1 MLAKVI
7 SLSTSEK
14 SVGFGPV
21 VRYIFRDDK
30 KLENGDREPI
40 GPVEGGQFNLYADL
54 DSPEDRKIAAELMGS
69 TAREVEKRGRF
80 KGNPAYHYSINW
92 MDGEHPT
99 KEQVEQAVA
108 HTLKALGMH
117 ECETIWSIHRDTE
130 NDHVHVV
137 VNRVHPEKEIVV
149 GPPRRDYLILDK
161 AMREIEIKQEWTHA
175 PGPWVVVPG
184 RDGKPEIVRMSKA
197 ERRKLG
203 LMSDPGKM
211 TESQHARRAEK
222 NSGVP
227 SFQKW
232 LSTEVAPH
240 VREAL
245 NRLGAGWEDVHVALA
260 RRGCLIEIKGS
271 GMIVKT
277 SLGERTLTAKA
288 SHMAYWAS
296 QSKLEAEL
304 GPFQPPRLQI
314 ETDQSRTYSKF
325 VDDIQSGI
333 HDGPGITGK
342 DNPERMA
349 RRIERTKA
357 REALQSRFKSEQS
370 AVRSEKPKLR
380 KVLQAIHATERKA
393 LDESLKSG
401 KDDFIQQQARNGI
414 RGQIAYSLWARE
426 KALAREA
433 MQIRH
438 RQERREL
445 TTSIPKG
452 LVWRGWLEQQAEKGD
467 EAAKAALRGIRYRE
481 QRQKAAVQNAI
492 EGEELE
498 PLKPFTKPKL
508 ERENEDSYKITLA
521 NLTHEIDTRKQI
533 IIYRDKQGQKRFT
546 DEGPRIVVHDTADGS
561 LESALRLAAQKY
573 GSEVKLTG
581 SAEFREEAAR
591 TAARL
596 GIRVAD
602 EDLKQVHVHE
612 QERIKEERQS
622 QFRNPEARKPEVSQE
637 KGARIEPKI
646 EQDDQDLER

>member
-14 SVGFGPV
+14 NVGFSPV
-21 VRYIFRDDK
+21 VSYIFRDDK
-30 KLENGDREPI
+30 KLEKGDREPI

-54 DSPEDRKIAAELMGS
+54 DSLEDRNLAADLMNY
-69 TAREVEKRGRF
+69 TAAQTERNGRF

-92 MDGEHPT
+92 MQGEHPT
-99 KEQVEQAVA
+99 KVQVEQAVA
-108 HTLKALGMH
+108 HSLKALGMH
-117 ECETIWSIHRDTE
+117 ECETIWAIHRDTD

-149 GPPRRDYLILDK
+149 GPPRRDFLILDK
-161 AMREIEIKQEWTHA
+161 AMRELEISQGWQNA
-175 PGPWVVVPG
+175 PGPHVVVPG
-184 RDGKPEIVRMSKA
+184 REGKPEIVRMSKA
-197 ERRKLG
+197 ERREKG
-203 LMSDPGKM
+203 LMKDPAQM
-211 TESQHARRAEK
+211 TESQQAKRAEK

-232 LSTEVAPH
+232 LAAEVAPH

-245 NRLGAGWEDVHVALA
+245 NRPGTSWEDVHLALA

-271 GMIVKT
+271 GMIIRST
-277 SLGERTLTAKA
+277 LGERTLTAKA

-296 QSKLEAEL
+296 QSRLEAKL
-304 GPFQPPRLQI
+304 GPFQPPRLQT
-314 ETDQSRTYSKF
+314 EADQSRTYSKF

-342 DNPERMA
+342 QDPERMA
-349 RRIERTKA
+349 KRIDRAKA
-357 REALQSRFKSEQS
+357 RDELKARYKAEQVATKEIRPQKRRTLQD
-370 AVRSEKPKLR
+370 
-380 KVLQAIHATERKA
+380 IHAAERKA
-393 LDESLKSG
+393 LGEFLVAG
-401 KDDFIQQQARNGI
+401 KADFIQQQARNGI
-414 RGQIAYSLWARE
+414 RGPVAYSLWARE

-438 RQERREL
+438 RLERREL
-445 TTSIPKG
+445 TISIPKG
-452 LVWRGWLEQQAEKGD
+452 LVWRGWLKQQAEKGD

-498 PLKPFTKPKL
+498 PLKPAKPKL
-508 ERENEDSYKITLA
+508 EREDEEPYRITLA
-521 NLTHEIDTRKQI
+521 NLTPEVDTRKQI
-533 IIYRDKQGQKRFT
+533 IVYRDEQGQKRFT

-573 GSEVKLTG
+573 GGEVKLTG

-596 GIRVAD
+596 GIQVAD
-602 EDLKQVHVHE
+602 EDLKQVHEHE
-612 QERIKEERQS
+612 WKRIKEERQS
-622 QFRNPEARKPEVSQE
+622 QFKQPEVRKPGV
-637 KGARIEPKI
+637 AREERAPIEPKI
-646 EQDDQDLER
+646 ERDDQDIER

>member
-14 SVGFGPV
+14 NVGFSPV
-21 VRYIFRDDK
+21 VSYIFRDDK

-40 GPVEGGQFNLYADL
+40 GLVEGGQFNLYADL
-54 DSPEDRKIAAELMGS
+54 DSLEDRKLAAELMDG
-69 TAREVEKRGRF
+69 TAAQTERNGRF

-92 MDGEHPT
+92 MEGEHPT

-108 HTLKALGMH
+108 HSLNALGMH
-117 ECETIWSIHRDTE
+117 ECETIWAIHRDTE

-161 AMREIEIKQEWTHA
+161 AMREIEIKQGWQHA

-184 RDGKPEIVRMSKA
+184 RDGTPEIVRMSKA

-203 LMSDPGKM
+203 LMNDPGQM
-211 TESQHARRAEK
+211 TESQQARRAEK

-232 LSTEVAPH
+232 LSTDVSPH

-245 NRLGAGWEDVHVALA
+245 NRPGAGWEDVHVALA
-260 RRGCLIEIKGS
+260 RHGCSIEIKGS
-271 GMIVKT
+271 GMIIKST
-277 SLGERTLTAKA
+277 LGERTMTAKA
-288 SHMAYWAS
+288 SHIAYWAS
-296 QSKLEAEL
+296 QSRLEATL
-304 GPFQPPRLQI
+304 GPFQPPRLQV
-314 ETDQSRTYSKF
+314 EADPSRTYSKF

-342 DNPERMA
+342 QDPERMA
-349 RRIERTKA
+349 TRIDRAKA
-357 REALQSRFKSEQS
+357 RDELKARYKAEQAATKEIRPQKRHALQE
-370 AVRSEKPKLR
+370 
-380 KVLQAIHATERKA
+380 IHAAERKA
-393 LDESLKSG
+393 LGEFLKAG
-401 KDDFIQQQARNGI
+401 KDDFIQQQAKNGI
-414 RGQIAYSLWARE
+414 RGPVAYSLWSRE
-426 KALAREA
+426 KALARES

-438 RQERREL
+438 RLERREL

-452 LVWRGWLEQQAEKGD
+452 LVWRAWLEQQAEKGD

-481 QRQKAAVQNAI
+481 QRQKAALQNAI

-521 NLTHEIDTRKQI
+521 NLTPEIDTRKQI
-533 IIYRDKQGQKRFT
+533 IVYRDEQGQKRFT

-573 GSEVKLTG
+573 GGEVKLTG

-596 GIRVAD
+596 GIMVAD
-602 EDLKQVHVHE
+602 EDLKQVHERE

-622 QFRNPEARKPEVSQE
+622 QFRNPEARKLEVSQE
-637 KGARIEPKI
+637 RDARIEPKI
-646 EQDDQDLER
+646 EHDDRDIER

>member
-14 SVGFGPV
+14 NVGFSPV
-21 VRYIFRDDK
+21 VSYIFRDDK

-54 DSPEDRKIAAELMGS
+54 DSLEDRSFAAQLMND
-69 TAREVEKRGRF
+69 TAAQVERQGRF
-80 KGNPAYHYSINW
+80 KGNPAYHFSMSW
-92 MDGEHPT
+92 KEEEHPT

-108 HTLKALGMH
+108 HTLKGLGMH
-117 ECETIWSIHRDTE
+117 ECETIWAIHRDTH

-137 VNRVHPEKEIVV
+137 VNRIHPKKGTIA
-149 GPPRRDYLILDK
+149 GPPRRDFLILDK
-161 AMREIEIKQEWTHA
+161 AMRELEISQGWQHD
-175 PGPWVVVPG
+175 PGPHVVAPG
-184 RDGKPEIVRMSKA
+184 RDGKPAIVRMSRA

-203 LMSDPGKM
+203 LMSDPGQM
-211 TESQHARRAEK
+211 TESQQARRAEK

-232 LSTEVAPH
+232 LASEVAPH

-245 NRLGAGWEDVHVALA
+245 NRPGSSWEDVHVALA
-260 RRGCLIEIKGS
+260 RRGCSIEIKGS
-271 GMIVKT
+271 GMIIR
-277 SLGERTLTAKA
+277 SAQGECTLTAKA

-296 QSKLEAEL
+296 QSKLEAKL
-304 GPFQPPRLQI
+304 GPFHPSRLQI
-314 ETDQSRTYSKF
+314 EADPSRTYSKF

-342 DNPERMA
+342 YDPERLA
-349 RRIERTKA
+349 KRIDRAKA
-357 REALQSRFKSEQS
+357 RDQLKARYKAEQAAIKENRPQKRKTLQE
-370 AVRSEKPKLR
+370 
-380 KVLQAIHATERKA
+380 IHAAERKA
-393 LDESLKSG
+393 LDEFLTFG
-401 KDDFIQQQARNGI
+401 KNNFIQQQARNGVK
-414 RGQIAYSLWARE
+414 GQVAHSFWARE

-433 MQIRH
+433 LQKRH

-452 LVWRGWLEQQAEKGD
+452 LVWREWLEQRAEKGD

-481 QRQKAAVQNAI
+481 QRQKAAVQNGI
-492 EGEELE
+492 EGEELD
-498 PLKPFTKPKL
+498 PLKPAKPKL
-508 ERENEDSYKITLA
+508 GRKDEDLHRITLA
-521 NLTHEIDTRKQI
+521 NLTPEIHTRKQI
-533 IIYRDKQGQKRFT
+533 IVYRDEQGQKRFT

-573 GSEVKLTG
+573 GCEVKLTG

-591 TAARL
+591 AAARL

-602 EDLKQVHVHE
+602 EDMKHVHE
-612 QERIKEERQS
+612 HELERTKEERQS
-622 QFRNPEARKPEVSQE
+622 QFMKPEARKPEVSRE
-637 KGARIEPKI
+637 RDAPIEPKI
-646 EQDDQDLER
+646 ERDDQEIER

>member
-7 SLSTSEK
+7 SLTTSEK
-14 SVGFGPV
+14 TVGFSPV

-30 KLENGDREPI
+30 KLEKSDREPI

-54 DSPEDRKIAAELMGS
+54 DSLEDRKIAADLMNH
-69 TAREVEKRGRF
+69 TASKVEKRGRF
-80 KGNPAYHYSINW
+80 KGNSAYHYSINW
-92 MDGEHPT
+92 MEGEHPT

-108 HTLKALGMH
+108 HSLKALGMH
-117 ECETIWSIHRDTE
+117 ECETIWAIHRDTE

-161 AMREIEIKQEWTHA
+161 AMREIEIKQGWQHA
-175 PGPWVVVPG
+175 PGPWVAVPG
-184 RDGKPEIVRMSKA
+184 HDGTPEIVRMSKA

-211 TESQHARRAEK
+211 TESQQARRAEK

-245 NRLGAGWEDVHVALA
+245 SRTGAGWEDVHVAMA
-260 RRGCLIEIKGS
+260 RYGCSIEIKGS
-271 GMIVKT
+271 GMIIK
-277 SLGERTLTAKA
+277 SALGERTMTAKA

-296 QSKLEAEL
+296 QSRLEAKL
-304 GPFQPPRLQI
+304 GPFQPPRLPI
-314 ETDQSRTYSKF
+314 EADQSRTYSKF
-325 VDDIQSGI
+325 VDDIQSRI

-342 DNPERMA
+342 QDPERTSK
-349 RRIERTKA
+349 RIVREKA
-357 REALQSRFKSEQS
+357 RDELKARYKDEQAATKEIRPQKRRALQD
-370 AVRSEKPKLR
+370 
-380 KVLQAIHATERKA
+380 IHDAKRKA
-393 LDESLKSG
+393 LGEFLASG
-401 KDDFIQQQARNGI
+401 KENFIQQQARNGI
-414 RGQIAYSLWARE
+414 RGQVAYSLWARE
-426 KALAREA
+426 KALAREV
-433 MQIRH
+433 MQKRH
-438 RQERREL
+438 QQERREL

-452 LVWRGWLEQQAEKGD
+452 LVWRVWLEQQAEKGD

-492 EGEELE
+492 EGEELD
-498 PLKPFTKPKL
+498 PLKPVKPKL
-508 ERENEDSYKITLA
+508 DSEDVDSYKITLA
-521 NLTHEIDTRKQI
+521 NLTPEVDIRKQI
-533 IIYRDKQGQKRFT
+533 IVYRDEQGQKRFT
-546 DEGPRIVVHDTADGS
+546 DEGPRIVVHDPANGS

-602 EDLKQVHVHE
+602 EDLKQVHEHE

-637 KGARIEPKI
+637 RDAHIEPKI
-646 EQDDQDLER
+646 EHDDQDIER